1 MVDAKALKL
10 SHYKDVFRVTAPDGS
25 HHIVKTFKGW
35 AKIHCHNN
43 AKYTLQA
50 IQLLSAELS
59 GVRLPSWVA
68 LDDDDVSVRM
78 ELLPELRKGKEVYP
92 PQYKAYHHF
101 FTELYQINAPDWVKD
116 IRQSKVIAEE
126 VLAAIPSD
134 QPMALGF
141 KGDAWGNV
149 LLSRDTLVLADVE
162 DICIEPL
169 GFSEVIALLEMT
181 TAATSG
187 KPQALF
193 GLFSLRSVQ
202 PAFIHFLTTSQ
213 AQSVIQLARLA
224 WESRIVSCGKFR
236 KACKVRIADQVVH
249 RLEQLLAAQA
259 MREQNL

>member
-25 HHIVKTFKGW
+25 YHIVKTFKGW

-50 IQLLSAELS
+50 IQLLTSELS
-59 GVRLPSWVA
+59 CVRLPSWVA
-68 LDDDDVSVRM
+68 LGDDDVSVRM

-92 PQYKAYHHF
+92 LQYDVYHRF
-101 FTELYQINAPDWVKD
+101 FSELYQIHAPEWVKD
-116 IRQSKVIAEE
+116 IHQSKVISEE

-149 LLSRDTLVLADVE
+149 LLSRGTLVLADVE
-162 DICIEPL
+162 DICMEPL
-169 GFSEVIALLEMT
+169 GFSEVIAILEMT

-187 KPQALF
+187 KPQALV
-193 GLFSLRSVQ
+193 GLFALRSVQ
-202 PAFIHFLTTSQ
+202 PAFIHFLTSNQ
-213 AQSVIQLARLA
+213 ALTVVRLARLA
-224 WESRIVSCGKFR
+224 WEPRIVSCGKIR
-236 KACKVRIADQVVH
+236 KACKVRIADLVVQQ
-249 RLEQLLAAQA
+249 LEKLIAGHAKQ
-259 MREQNL
+259 EQSA